1 MKRRR
6 GLSALLGT
14 LALVAGCSTAQRA
27 ELHGVVR
34 DRSTGRAIPGARV
47 VGADGSLAQT
57 DADGRFRLF
66 VRHGDAADLRISA
79 EGHSPEHVEI
89 AGLEASV
96 ELSPIDAYWPIDPS
110 RPSDPSQPIRPSWLD
125 TESSHAVLAFTDGGW
140 GEAATSAT
148 PCGESAL
155 ASAHVSTSGAHLA
168 CTSCH
173 DAPAGT
179 VEIRVSPDTCESCHE
194 AEARVIGGA
203 LAPSGGIAPHA
214 GLGGGCLACHG
225 EHLASGGDPSRACA
239 RCHGARAPEIA
250 HAVRTRWE
258 GSTFDTWATTRG
270 SPPPV
275 HDTIRSTGPSFDLVD
290 ATPRAHDRSRGA
302 HDPRWLFATE

>member
-34 DRSTGRAIPGARV
+34 DRATGRAIPGARV

-57 DADGRFRLF
+57 DAEGRFRLY

-96 ELSPIDAYWPIDPS
+96 ELSRIDPGRPIDPS
-110 RPSDPSQPIRPSWLD
+110 RSIDPSWLD
-125 TESSHAVLAFTDGGW
+125 PTGSSAVLGFADGGW
-140 GEAATSAT
+140 IESGGWIGDGAIDEGASV

-155 ASAHVSTSGAHLA
+155 ASAHVSTAGAHLT

-173 DAPAGT
+173 DAASGT
-179 VEIRVSPDTCESCHE
+179 MEVRVSPSACEGCHATE
-194 AEARVIGGA
+194 AEHVSGA
-203 LAPSGGIAPHA
+203 HAPSARGPAPHA

-225 EHLASGGDPSRACA
+225 EHLASGGDATRSCT
-239 RCHGARAPEIA
+239 RCHGARGAELEETI
-250 HAVRTRWE
+250 RTRWA
-258 GSTFDTWATTRG
+258 GTTFDTWSTTGWG
-270 SPPPV
+270 SPPEEP
-275 HDTIRSTGPSFDLVD
+275 TATST
-290 ATPRAHDRSRGA
+290 ATFTVARDRSQGA
-302 HDPRWLFATE
+302 HDPRILW